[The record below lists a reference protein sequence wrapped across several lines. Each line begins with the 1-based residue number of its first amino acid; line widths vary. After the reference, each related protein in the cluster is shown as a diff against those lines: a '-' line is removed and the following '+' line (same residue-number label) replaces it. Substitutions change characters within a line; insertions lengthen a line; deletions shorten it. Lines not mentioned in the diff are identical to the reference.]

1 MAKRKVVKSVT
12 KKTKRTPYFTKE
24 TQVAIK
30 EFKESEC
37 QYFRESVYKNKI
49 MPALEK
55 LAENLIYI
63 YGFHKQH
70 DDVINLKH
78 QCVVNLYET
87 LHKFDHTRGSNAFSY
102 FNVVGKNWLIIQS
115 RKRNKR
121 KKKEISIDDP
131 AYDLTMEGLF
141 LKSDQVV
148 ESPESI
154 LINKE
159 KRAAIR
165 EMLLEIKNKL
175 NSDTEKICMDSI
187 ITIFD
192 NLENL
197 DFLNKR
203 AIFVYIRELSG
214 LNSKQ
219 LSSCMSSIRKLYKQ
233 NGGSEFGFIL

>member
-1 MAKRKVVKSVT
+1 MAKRKVA
-12 KKTKRTPYFTKE
+12 KKGTRKRRTPYFTKD
-24 TQVAIK
+24 TQLAIK
-30 EFKESEC
+30 EFRESEC
-37 QYFRESVYKNKI
+37 QNFREMVYKDRI

-115 RKRNKR
+115 RKKNKR

-131 AYDLTMEGLF
+131 AYDLTIEGLF
-141 LKSDQVV
+141 LKSDQVA
-148 ESPESI
+148 ESPETI

-159 KRAAIR
+159 KKAAIR
-165 EMLLEIKNKL
+165 GMFLEIKSKL
-175 NSDTEKICMDSI
+175 NTDTEKLCMDSI

-219 LSSCMSSIRKLYKQ
+219 LSSCMSSIRKIYKQ

>member
-1 MAKRKVVKSVT
+1 MAKA
-12 KKTKRTPYFTKE
+12 KRTRKRGKAKKRPYFTKD
-24 TQVAIK
+24 TQLAIK
-30 EFKESEC
+30 EFRESEC
-37 QYFRESVYKNKI
+37 HDFREIVYKTRI

-115 RKRNKR
+115 RKKNKR
-121 KKKEISIDDP
+121 KRKEISIDDP
-131 AYDLTMEGLF
+131 AYDLTIEGLF
-141 LKSDQVV
+141 LKNDQVS
-148 ESPESI
+148 ESPEQI

-159 KRAAIR
+159 KRDSIR
-165 EMLLEIKNKL
+165 KMFLEIKDKL
-175 NSDTEKICMDSI
+175 NNDMEKHCMESI

-219 LSSCMSSIRKLYKQ
+219 LSTCMSSIRKIYKQ
-233 NGGSEFGFIL
+233 YGGSEFGFMI